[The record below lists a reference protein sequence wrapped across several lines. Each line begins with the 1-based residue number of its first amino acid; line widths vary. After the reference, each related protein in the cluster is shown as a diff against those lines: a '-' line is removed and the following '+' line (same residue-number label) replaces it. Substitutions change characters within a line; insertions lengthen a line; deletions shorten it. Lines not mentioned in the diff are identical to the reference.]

1 MKNAACILFGLAVL
15 VAGATDCK
23 AETKAKVLFV
33 GKKPDHPFGSHMYLH
48 TCGVLAKCLA
58 QTEGVETIVSNGW
71 PKDAA
76 VLKGVSTIVMYTDPA
91 AEFLLDAPHRHEFTA
106 LMDKGVGLVTIHW
119 ASTVQKANFDR
130 LGPAWMSYLGG
141 TWISNVGLHTGKSPL
156 KQLKPDH
163 PICRGW
169 KEYELHDEYYLNPT
183 ITDAATPL
191 LQVTA
196 KDKAVIVG
204 WSFDRPNG
212 GRSFAT
218 TLGHFYENFQREPFR
233 RMVVNGILWTAK
245 VKVPDGGAKVDLS
258 KEDLALPP
266 KPKK

>member
-1 MKNAACILFGLAVL
+1 MNHAARILFSL
-15 VAGATDCK
+15 VIFVSGVSACDAG
-23 AETKAKVLFV
+23 TKAKVLFV
-33 GKKPDHPFGSHMYLH
+33 GKKPDHPFGTHMYMH
-48 TCGVLAKCLA
+48 TCRVLSKCLA
-58 QTEGVETIVSNGW
+58 HTEDVETVVSQGW

-76 VLKGVSTIVMYTDPA
+76 VLKGVSTIVMYTNPA
-91 AEFLLDAPHRHEFTA
+91 AEFLLDAPHRNEFAA
-106 LMDKGVGLVTIHW
+106 LMDQGVGLVTIHW
-119 ASTVQKANFDR
+119 ASTVRKENFDR

-141 TWISNVGLHTGKSPL
+141 TWISNVGLHTGNSQL

-169 KEYELHDEYYLNPT
+169 EEYEIHDEYYLNPT
-183 ITDAATPL
+183 ITDSATPL

-196 KDKAVIVG
+196 KVNPVIVG
-204 WSFDRPNG
+204 WAYDRPNG

-218 TLGHFYENFQREPFR
+218 TLGHFYENFQRERFR
-233 RMVVNGILWTAK
+233 RMIVNGILWSAK
-245 VKVPDGGAKVDLS
+245 AKIPDGGANVDLS